1 MAESRIDRRV
11 IIAAQ
16 RFTWFLGQALR
27 LVFRLGVSYP
37 EGRLRRRPG
46 EPLIL
51 APTHEHV
58 LDPWLVLSALDYRTW
73 RALTPVRIL
82 GTRDWTGWY
91 RRLSWAIRA
100 LYRLYGVVEL
110 PPRSRKATR
119 EEKLRGLF
127 DALDRGEV
135 VAIFPEGH
143 VRLAGEPPV
152 RPFET
157 GVVLLHRRSGAPVV
171 PIAVRLCTQGPGRQC
186 FSVAVGDPVAI
197 PRSLGVDASAEWLR
211 ERARQLYG
219 RTGDPA

>member
-1 MAESRIDRRV
+1 MTT
-11 IIAAQ
+11 AAQ
-16 RFTWFLGQALR
+16 RFTWVLGQGLR
-27 LVFRLGVSYP
+27 LAFRLRARYP
-37 EGRLRRRPG
+37 GERLRRRSG

-82 GTRDWTGWY
+82 GTQDWTGWY
-91 RRLSWAIRA
+91 RRFSWAIRA

-110 PPRSRKATR
+110 PPRSREATR

-143 VRLAGEPPV
+143 VREPGEPPV
-152 RPFET
+152 RPFEP

-171 PIAVRLCTQGPGRQC
+171 PMAIRLGSRKRFGRRP
-186 FSVAVGDPVAI
+186 FTVALGEPVAVPEDLDA
-197 PRSLGVDASAEWLR
+197 DASAEWLR
-211 ERARQLYG
+211 ERTRRL
-219 RTGDPA
+219 R